1 MMAGFGCVS
10 QDASVHF
17 ISPLFSMKVSST
29 PHIQKEWQQ
38 IRVREEKKKT
48 TWFSLVQNECCFQ
61 FRGHEYNFILAKKK
75 KKNFWHLTNELKAS
89 RGCFTCICYQVVRYN
104 LCLFRTYR
112 TTKCFFK
119 CSKLFL
125 SRCTTEAIVI
135 FTWHKSYFKNWT
147 VWFIHTYYFYE
158 LDKKL

>member
-38 IRVREEKKKT
+38 IRVREEKKT
-48 TWFSLVQNECCFQ
+48 MWFSLVQNEGCFQ

-75 KKNFWHLTNELKAS
+75 LLA
-89 RGCFTCICYQVVRYN
+89 
-104 LCLFRTYR
+104 
-112 TTKCFFK
+112 
-119 CSKLFL
+119 
-125 SRCTTEAIVI
+125 
-135 FTWHKSYFKNWT
+135 
-147 VWFIHTYYFYE
+147 
-158 LDKKL
+158 LDKWTKSKQRLFHLYMLSGC